1 VSGTDSAGRPWAG
14 RSFEASPWAA
24 DDGSAPPAFLAASE
38 AFHAGSVGPEAV
50 VEALRD
56 ARLLVPLLAGL
67 AEAGEGHGGRR
78 TDKQAELALVTVAG
92 PDGRNVLPAFS
103 SAAAMQRW
111 NPAAR
116 PVPAPARQV
125 ALAAAADG
133 TELVIVDPASP
144 TQFGLRRPAL
154 EALAR
159 DLPWLPAASDPA
171 VARALRAAAAGEDAV
186 TTLRVTSDD
195 PTATLEGAE
204 VRVVVVLHSSVDRA
218 ALSALLGRLQERWRA
233 DPVVQARVD
242 SLAVRVE
249 AALC

>member
-1 VSGTDSAGRPWAG
+1 MSGTDSAGRPWAG
-14 RSFEASPWAA
+14 RSFEASPWGA
-24 DDGSAPPAFLAASE
+24 DDGSAPPGFLAASD
-38 AFHAGSVGPEAV
+38 AFRAGQVGPEAV
-50 VEALRD
+50 VDALRD

-67 AEAGEGHGGRR
+67 AEAGEGHGGHVL
-78 TDKQAELALVTVAG
+78 DKKAELALVTVAG

-103 SAAAMQRW
+103 SAEAMQRW

-133 TELVIVDPASP
+133 TELVIVDPASA

-159 DLPWLPAASDPA
+159 DLPWLPAPRDPE
-171 VARALRAAAAGEDAV
+171 VARALRSAAAGEDAV
-186 TTLRVTSDD
+186 TAVRVTTDD
-195 PTATLEGAE
+195 PAATLEGAE
-204 VRVVVVLHSSVDRA
+204 VRVVVVLHSLLTQE

-233 DPVVQARVD
+233 DPVVQRRVD
-242 SLAVRVE
+242 SLAVGIE